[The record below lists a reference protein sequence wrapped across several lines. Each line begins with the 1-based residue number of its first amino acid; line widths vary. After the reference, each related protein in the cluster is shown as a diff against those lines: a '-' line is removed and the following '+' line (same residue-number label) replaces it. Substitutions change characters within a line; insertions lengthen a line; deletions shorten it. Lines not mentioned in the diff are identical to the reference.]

1 MAVAIRAVLE
11 QSACIEQTIK
21 EGDFHSAIAA
31 TVIACADCADYGGN
45 DFEPPALRDARCRL
59 LATTIACHMVE
70 VVAHDS
76 LSNAGIKLLHGLLE
90 RRLLNWYSHGH
101 AGQQH
106 FIEKLFGEEIYD
118 GGRDSASGQLTI
130 ADWVS
135 SADISAE
142 HEDWLAG
149 KAKEVHAEKQRRIQ
163 DVLELE
169 HFPIGLRVRIT
180 GLQKATRLNG
190 QCGVITRKLGERR
203 GVIFEEAFLG
213 TKSVKVKNLTATVLV
228 CVRGEEEGSE
238 DDDSVLSSSA
248 PPQASSKEILHLLR
262 ELVSWFET
270 KRFDRPDIAAR
281 LSYLKDKLAKGETP
295 APRCGDMMVPRRQRD
310 RHLKLIAKLQPPCV
324 GTGEVDFFMMAGH
337 TKGSAGREPARG
349 LREWVVSG
357 SCYACQRAIFGPAKC
372 CA

>member
-1 MAVAIRAVLE
+1 M
-11 QSACIEQTIK
+11 

-31 TVIACADCADYGGN
+31 TIIACADCSDDGGN
-45 DFEPPALRDARCRL
+45 NFEPPALRDARCRL
-59 LATTIACHMVE
+59 LATTIACHMTQG
-70 VVAHDS
+70 AADDK
-76 LSNAGIKLLHGLLE
+76 LSNSGIKLLHGLLE
-90 RRLLNWYSHGH
+90 RRLLNWHSQGS
-101 AGQQH
+101 AGQQDVT
-106 FIEKLFGEEIYD
+106 EELFGEEIYD
-118 GGRDSASGQLTI
+118 GGRDSAPGQLTI

-135 SADISAE
+135 ATDISAA
-142 HEDWLAG
+142 HEDWLTG

-163 DVLELE
+163 DVVQFEP
-169 HFPIGLRVRIT
+169 FPIGLRVRIT

-203 GVIFEEAFLG
+203 GVIFEEASLG
-213 TKSVKVKNLTATVLV
+213 TKAVKVKNLTSTSLV

-238 DDDSVLSSSA
+238 DDDSVRSSSL
-248 PPQASSKEILHLLR
+248 PSQASSKEIRHLLR
-262 ELVSWFET
+262 ELVSWSET

-281 LSYLKDKLAKGETP
+281 LTFLKDKLAKGETP

-324 GTGEVDFFMMAGH
+324 GTGEVDFFTMVGH
-337 TKGSAGREPARG
+337 TKGGAAGEPARG